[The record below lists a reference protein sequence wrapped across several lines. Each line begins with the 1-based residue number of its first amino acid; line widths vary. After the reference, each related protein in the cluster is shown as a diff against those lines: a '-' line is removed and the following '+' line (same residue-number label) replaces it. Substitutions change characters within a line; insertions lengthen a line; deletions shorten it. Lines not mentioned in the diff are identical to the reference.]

1 MLDHFYSYRTEPRAA
16 DRTEPALAV
25 AFIGD
30 IATRVGISPV
40 TIRFYER
47 EGLISPHRIGRFRA
61 YGVEQETRLNI
72 IVEMR
77 GMGLSIAR
85 IKEALERFET
95 ESAFGAKESYCNLLR
110 RHLDELV
117 ERQQGIGREIKLTR
131 DKLSMLST
139 DDLSDD
145 A

>member
-1 MLDHFYSYRTEPRAA
+1 M
-16 DRTEPALAV
+16 AV

-47 EGLISPHRIGRFRA
+47 EGLISPRRIGRFRA
-61 YGVEQETRLNI
+61 YGAEQETRLNV

-77 GMGLSIAR
+77 SMGLSIAR
-85 IKEALERFET
+85 IKEALERFEN
-95 ESAFGAKESYCNLLR
+95 ESASGAKESYCNLLS

-117 ERQQGIGREIKLTR
+117 GRQQDIGREIKLTR
-131 DKLSMLST
+131 DRLSMLST
-139 DDLSDD
+139 DGFSDRQENM
-145 A
+145 